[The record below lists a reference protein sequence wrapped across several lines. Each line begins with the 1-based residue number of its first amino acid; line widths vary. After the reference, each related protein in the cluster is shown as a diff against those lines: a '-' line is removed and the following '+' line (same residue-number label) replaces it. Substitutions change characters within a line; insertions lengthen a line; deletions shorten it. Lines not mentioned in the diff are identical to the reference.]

1 MPDPTGNTAQQ
12 RPKPTDLANA
22 AAEDARRRRLGLP
35 PLPRRRRDRGRA
47 VRLALRWFVVVGAL
61 MAVAFLGTTAW
72 AYLTG
77 VVGPL
82 RGDDKEVARV
92 LSLAGDTPAWAAAE
106 QIRCAADTVVKD
118 KGSAGLAKAGVVAKT
133 GSGFSYTGEWPS
145 ELGSQW
151 YAELLDCADG
161 RPNSDSASWS
171 RQVAGAWTLD
181 DPRCLREVGRPAIAG
196 VLAVT
201 NLRLA
206 DEELAAK
213 NVAAI
218 TALDSCYARTPEAPS
233 GAAAAGYRQVTLKVT
248 APTVAAGIPAL
259 DIALDDGAAQP
270 TSGEDPDL
278 TYTLPVAKGGAEACV
293 QATTKV
299 TYAWGTVRT
308 GEPAELCGKAA
319 EARMEW
325 RKIARSCPKG
335 KPKCT
340 YMAAYVEGLSDNQKL
355 KVTYRPTGDF
365 KCAGKKPTC
374 SLEIKADGNGKARTP
389 GQLVTGKKGKLVAS
403 AGSLKATLSGS

>member
-1 MPDPTGNTAQQ
+1 
-12 RPKPTDLANA
+12 
-22 AAEDARRRRLGLP
+22 
-35 PLPRRRRDRGRA
+35 
-47 VRLALRWFVVVGAL
+47 VV
-61 MAVAFLGTTAW
+61 
-72 AYLTG
+72 
-77 VVGPL
+77 
-82 RGDDKEVARV
+82 DDER
-92 LSLAGDTPAWAAAE
+92 ST
-106 QIRCAADTVVKD
+106 
-118 KGSAGLAKAGVVAKT
+118 GLAKAGVVAKT

-145 ELGSQW
+145 ALGSQW

-161 RPNSDSASWS
+161 SHNGDSASWS
-171 RQVAGAWTLD
+171 MQVAKAWTLD

-218 TALDSCYARTPEAPS
+218 TALDTCYARPPEAPS
-233 GAAAAGYRQVTLKVT
+233 GATAAGYREVTLRIT
-248 APTVAAGIPAL
+248 APTVAAGIPAI

-270 TSGEDPDL
+270 ASGEGPEL
-278 TYTLPVAKGGAEACV
+278 TYILPVATGGAEACV

-319 EARMEW
+319 AARMEW
-325 RKIARSCPKG
+325 RKVERSCPKG

-355 KVTYRPTGDF
+355 TVTYRPTGDF

-389 GQLVTGKKGKLVAS
+389 GQLVTGKKGKIVAS
-403 AGSLKATLSGS
+403 AGSLKATYPSS

>member
-1 MPDPTGNTAQQ
+1 MSDPTGNSAQQ
-12 RPKPTDLANA
+12 RPKPTELANA

-47 VRLALRWFVVVGAL
+47 VRLALRWFTVIGTL
-61 MAVAFLGTTAW
+61 MAVAFLGTTTW

-77 VVGPL
+77 VIGPL

-92 LSLAGDTPAWAAAE
+92 LSLAGDTPSWADPE
-106 QIRCAADTVVKD
+106 QIRCAAQAVVD
-118 KGSAGLAKAGVVAKT
+118 DERSTGLAEAGVITKT

-145 ELGSQW
+145 ALGSQW

-161 RPNSDSASWS
+161 GSNSDSAGWS
-171 RQVAGAWTLD
+171 GQVAKAWTLD
-181 DPRCLREVGRPAIAG
+181 DPRCLRKVGRPAIAG

-206 DEELAAK
+206 DEDLAAK

-218 TALDSCYARTPEAPS
+218 TALDSCYARTPGAPS
-233 GAAAAGYRQVTLKVT
+233 GAAAAGYRQVTLKIT
-248 APTVAAGIPAL
+248 APTVAAGIAS
-259 DIALDDGAAQP
+259 LDDGTAQP
-270 TSGEDPDL
+270 TSGEDPEL
-278 TYTLPVAKGGAEACV
+278 IYTLPVAKGGAEACV

-308 GEPAELCGKAA
+308 GEPADLCGKAA
-319 EARMEW
+319 AARMEW
-325 RKIARSCPKG
+325 RKIARSCPKD

-340 YMAAYVEGLSDNQKL
+340 YMAAHVEGLSDNQKL
-355 KVTYRPTGDF
+355 TVTYRPTGDF
-365 KCAGKKPTC
+365 KCAAKKPTC

-389 GQLVTGKKGKLVAS
+389 GLLVTGKKGKIVAS
-403 AGSLKATLSGS
+403 AGSLKAAYPGS

>member
-1 MPDPTGNTAQQ
+1 MSDPTGNTAQH
-12 RPKPTDLANA
+12 RPKPTELANA

-35 PLPRRRRDRGRA
+35 PMPRRRRTRGRA
-47 VRLALRWFVVVGAL
+47 VRLALRWFAAIGAL
-61 MAVAFLGTTAW
+61 VAVAFLGTTAW

-77 VVGPL
+77 VIGPL

-92 LSLAGDTPAWAAAE
+92 LSLAGDTPAWADPE
-106 QIRCAADTVVKD
+106 QIRCAAQAVVED
-118 KGSAGLAKAGVVAKT
+118 ERSTGLAAAGVVAKT

-145 ELGSQW
+145 ALGSQW

-161 RPNSDSASWS
+161 GPNSDTASWS

-181 DPRCLREVGRPAIAG
+181 DSRCLRQVGRPAIAG

-218 TALDSCYARTPEAPS
+218 TALDTCYARAPEAPS
-233 GAAAAGYRQVTLKVT
+233 GAAAAGYRQVTLKIT
-248 APTVAAGIPAL
+248 APTVADGTA
-259 DIALDDGAAQP
+259 ALDDGAAQP
-270 TSGEDPDL
+270 TSGEGPEL

-293 QATTKV
+293 RATTKV
-299 TYAWGTVRT
+299 TYAWGTVRS

-319 EARMEW
+319 AARMEW
-325 RKIARSCPKG
+325 RRYKHACPKSR
-335 KPKCT
+335 PKCV
-340 YMAAYVEGLSDNQKL
+340 YMAAYLEGLSDNQRV
-355 KVTYRPTGDF
+355 KVTYRPSGDF
-365 KCAGKKPTC
+365 TCPRKKPAC
-374 SLEIKADGNGKARTP
+374 SVTIQADDAGKARAP
-389 GQLVTGKKGKLVAS
+389 GILVTGKKGKVVAT
-403 AGSLKATLSGS
+403 AGSLKATYPR

>member
-1 MPDPTGNTAQQ
+1 MSDPTGNPAPQ
-12 RPKPTDLANA
+12 RPKPTELANA

-35 PLPRRRRDRGRA
+35 PMPRRRRDRGRA
-47 VRLALRWFVVVGAL
+47 VRLALRWFAVVGAFV
-61 MAVAFLGTTAW
+61 AVAFLGTTAW

-77 VVGPL
+77 VIGPP

-92 LSLAGDTPAWAAAE
+92 LSLAGDTPAWADPE
-106 QIRCAADTVVKD
+106 QIRCAAQAVVED
-118 KGSAGLAKAGVVAKT
+118 ERSTGLARAGVVAKT
-133 GSGFSYTGEWPS
+133 GSGFSYTGDWPS
-145 ELGSQW
+145 ALGSQW
-151 YAELLDCADG
+151 YAELLRCADG
-161 RPNSDSASWS
+161 GANSWS
-171 RQVAGAWTLD
+171 RQVAKAWTLD

-213 NVAAI
+213 NVAAT
-218 TALDSCYARTPEAPS
+218 TALDTCYARTPEAPS
-233 GAAAAGYRQVTLKVT
+233 GAAAAGYREVTLKVT
-248 APTVAAGIPAL
+248 APTVAAGIAS
-259 DIALDDGAAQP
+259 LDDGTAQP
-270 TSGEDPDL
+270 TSGEDPEL
-278 TYTLPVAKGGAEACV
+278 TYIIPVAKGGAEACV

-319 EARMEW
+319 AARMEW
-325 RKIARSCPKG
+325 RKIERSCPKG